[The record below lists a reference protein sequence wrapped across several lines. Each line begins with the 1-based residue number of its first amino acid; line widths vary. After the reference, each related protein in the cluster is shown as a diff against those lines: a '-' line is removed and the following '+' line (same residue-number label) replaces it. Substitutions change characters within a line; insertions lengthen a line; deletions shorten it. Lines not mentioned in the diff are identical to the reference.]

1 VSAQQ
6 SNVLAIIGQGY
17 VGLPLA
23 MAAVDAGW
31 TVIGIDNLAVKVDQI
46 NSGSS
51 PVEDVSGQ
59 QLQTAISNS
68 LYRATTDFSEAAKAS
83 VVTICVPT
91 PLDDKREPDL
101 SLLRS
106 AATGIAP
113 FVSNNTLVVSE
124 STSYPG
130 TLREVIIP
138 IVNKLKPVGTEDVY
152 FASAPERVNPGDA
165 IWSQKNTPRLVGG
178 INQESQNRALAFYN
192 SICEAVVAVSN
203 PEVAEA
209 AKLLENTFRLVNI
222 ALINEFT
229 QICSASGINVH
240 EVINAAASKPYGFMP
255 FTPGVGVGGHCI
267 PVDPLYLTWWARQN
281 GGQAAFVESA
291 DRINHEMPKYVAERA
306 LSMVEGN
313 IVNPRVLILGVAYK
327 PGVGDVR
334 ETPVT
339 ALRSHLLYL
348 GANVAW
354 HDPLVATWE
363 GTSPVDLDWKC
374 DIAILATNQPGMDLS
389 RLITNGVQILD
400 CTNSITGRAGVS
412 SI

>member
-1 VSAQQ
+1 MSAQQ
-6 SNVLAIIGQGY
+6 SKVLAIIGQGY

-31 TVIGIDNLAVKVDQI
+31 IVIGVDNLAAKVDQI
-46 NSGSS
+46 NAGRS

-59 QLQTAISNS
+59 QLQTAISNG
-68 LYRATTDFSEAAKAS
+68 LYRATTDFSEVTKAS

-106 AATGIAP
+106 AAIGIAP
-113 FVSNNTLVVSE
+113 FVSEKTLVVSE

-130 TLREVIIP
+130 TLRDIIIP
-138 IVNKLKPVGTEDVY
+138 IINELKPVGTENVY
-152 FASAPERVNPGDA
+152 FACAPERVNPGDA
-165 IWSQKNTPRLVGG
+165 IWNQKNTPRLVGG
-178 INQESQNRALAFYN
+178 IDEESQIRALAFYN
-192 SICEAVVAVSN
+192 SICDAVVKVTN

-229 QICSASGINVH
+229 QICSASGLNVH

-281 GGQAAFVESA
+281 GGKATFVESA

-306 LSMVEGN
+306 LSMVEEN

-339 ALRSHLLYL
+339 ALRNYL
-348 GANVAW
+348 KESGADVAW
-354 HDPLVATWE
+354 HDPMVPNWE
-363 GTSPVDLDWKC
+363 ETNPVELDWHC
-374 DIAILATNQPGMDLS
+374 DIAILATNQLGMDLS
-389 RLITNGVQILD
+389 QLIAKGVQILD
-400 CTNSITGRAGVS
+400 CTNSITEQEGVTS
-412 SI
+412 L